1 MTELETLQRAK
12 MYVDKLANGIN
23 PLTDQP
29 VDERDVVNQVRISR
43 CLFYIS
49 SVLQRV
55 IQNDG
60 KIGSPAKI
68 KKVPFFLDMASRAR
82 YEYSLSPIPVSEIT
96 RRINQLIDTDTMML
110 LKYRSIT
117 GWLVDA
123 GFLKVERGFDGKDRK
138 IPTPAGNEIGIE
150 IEHRSV
156 QGREYDV
163 IVYSEAAQQFL
174 LDNLDAIIERNNRPA
189 KQETEPAEKNAGQ
202 LYGDRSVNPG

>member
-29 VDERDVVNQVRISR
+29 VDEGDVINHVRISR

-49 SVLQRV
+49 SVLQCV

-68 KKVPFFLDMASRAR
+68 KKAPFFLDMASRAR
-82 YEYSLSPIPVSEIT
+82 YECSVSPIPVSEIT

-117 GWLVDA
+117 GWLADA

-138 IPTPAGNEIGIE
+138 LPTPAGNEIGIE
-150 IEHRSV
+150 TEHRAV

-174 LDNLDAIIERNNRPA
+174 LDNLDAIIERNNQPSKKDAEA
-189 KQETEPAEKNAGQ
+189 KPAEKTAQ
-202 LYGDRSVNPG
+202 